1 MAMSWFDAREAEAFG
16 VTLAKFFSDR
26 VPPDATDDSKKSSAR
41 HQQAV
46 QGMLQLRDH
55 FKTHH
60 KLNIYKKAKLANAF
74 KWTLREA
81 GYDDAL
87 IDRLTMDVTVQL

>member
-1 MAMSWFDAREAEAFG
+1 MVFRWFDAREAEAFG
-16 VTLAKFFSDR
+16 VTLAKYFRDR
-26 VPPDATDDSKKSSAR
+26 VPPGKAGGGGKAGGR
-41 HQQAV
+41 QQAAV

-55 FKTHH
+55 FGATH

-74 KWTLREA
+74 KWELREA

-87 IDRLTMDVTVQL
+87 INRLTMEVVIKL

>member
-1 MAMSWFDAREAEAFG
+1 MVMGWFDAREAEAFG
-16 VTLAKFFSDR
+16 ITLAKYFRDR
-26 VPPDATDDSKKSSAR
+26 VPPGATADSPKAANK

-55 FKTHH
+55 FGATH
-60 KLNIYKKAKLANAF
+60 KLNLYKKAKLANAF
-74 KWTLREA
+74 KWDLREA

-87 IDRLTMDVTVQL
+87 INRLTMDVVLKL